1 MTVYFIGAG
10 IGGIDYLTVKGY
22 RLISQAEV
30 ILYDAL
36 ADSTILD
43 LAPQECLKIN
53 VGKRGGK
60 VSTPQASINQLLVDY
75 AQQKEIVIRLK
86 SGDPAIF
93 GRINP
98 ELEALSTINASV
110 ELIPGISS
118 VLAAPLLAGITL
130 TEKEHS
136 QNFTVISG
144 HNPDS
149 LNWSVL
155 SKMDTL
161 IVLMGAR
168 NLQSICQYLMANN
181 RPPNFPIAIIK
192 NAGRENQ
199 QIWLG
204 QLDNIVTQTADVS
217 LSPCVI
223 VIGNMINHRQLPLS

>member
-10 IGGIDYLTVKGY
+10 IGGIDYLTVKAY

-43 LAPQECLKIN
+43 IAPPKCLKID

-60 VSTPQASINQLLVDY
+60 VSTAQTSINQLLVDY
-75 AQQKEIVIRLK
+75 AQKNKIVIRLK

-93 GRINP
+93 GRINR
-98 ELEALSTINASV
+98 ELKALSTINVSV

-149 LNWSVL
+149 VDWSVL
-155 SKMDTL
+155 SKIDTL
-161 IVLMGAR
+161 IVLMGGR
-168 NLQSICQYLMANN
+168 NLAKICGYLMKNN
-181 RPPNFPIAIIK
+181 RPLNFPIAIIK
-192 NAGRENQ
+192 NAGRDNQ

-204 QLDNIVTQTADVS
+204 QLDNIVAQTVDIS

-223 VIGNMINHRQLPLS
+223 VIGKIVGYRSS